1 MSNADQLKKAFKDII
16 EQKLF
21 IAARSRQKVL
31 DLTYELTD
39 WACRHAVDRNDE
51 LWDLIDALRE
61 EGKKDDL

>member
-1 MSNADQLKKAFKDII
+1 MSSADQLKKACEEII
-16 EQKLF
+16 SKKLF
-21 IAARSRQKVL
+21 LAARSKENVL
-31 DLTYELTD
+31 SLTYQLTD